1 MTLTLITS
9 QPQLSS
15 GAVPRS
21 IQCTLCYNHGHVIN
35 YWADRCIL
43 HHFYPTSY
51 LEPHLKPLLKLWSF
65 DGIEVHL
72 FVVIIMIIII
82 ATTIKSGQRIK
93 MKGVIIVLSP
103 IAAANAFLWPWP
115 HLINCLYG
123 PTWSSCHKAFRL
135 VQPVFAWL
143 MNVTVRDMDRW
154 TYTQT
159 NHTTPYVAI
168 ADILY
173 NMCNYA

>member
-115 HLINCLYG
+115 HLINGCLG
-123 PTWSSCHKAFRL
+123 PHEAAATRHSDWFSRFLHGSWTWPSETWTDGHTHRPTTL
-135 VQPVFAWL
+135 LL
-143 MNVTVRDMDRW
+143 M
-154 TYTQT
+154 
-159 NHTTPYVAI
+159 
-168 ADILY
+168 
-173 NMCNYA
+173 